1 MLNDNLVEQL
11 NKNLA
16 DLQVMYVKLHNYHWN
31 VKGKHFFGIHNMTE
45 GYYNYFAEQ
54 YDEVAERILQI
65 GGKPITTMKSYLE
78 NSEIKEEEKNE
89 FSADD
94 VINSIVKDF
103 NYLKNQF
110 ANTSKVAEE
119 NNDPTTQTLAE
130 DNMAWMEKAVWMLN
144 ASK

>member
-1 MLNDNLVEQL
+1 MLNNNLVEQL

-45 GYYNYFAEQ
+45 SYYNYFAAQ

-78 NSEIKEEEKNE
+78 KSEIKEEENNE

-94 VINSIVKDF
+94 VINSIVRVFKKSICK
-103 NYLKNQF
+103 YI
-110 ANTSKVAEE
+110 
-119 NNDPTTQTLAE
+119 
-130 DNMAWMEKAVWMLN
+130 
-144 ASK
+144 

>member
-1 MLNDNLVEQL
+1 MLNNNLVDQL

-45 GYYNYFAEQ
+45 GYYNYFAAQ
-54 YDEVAERILQI
+54 YDDVAERILQI

-78 NSEIKEEEKNE
+78 NSEIKEEEGNE

-94 VINSIVKDF
+94 VINSIVRDF

-110 ANTSKVAEE
+110 GNTSKISEE

-130 DNMAWMEKAVWMLN
+130 DNMAWIEKAVWMLN